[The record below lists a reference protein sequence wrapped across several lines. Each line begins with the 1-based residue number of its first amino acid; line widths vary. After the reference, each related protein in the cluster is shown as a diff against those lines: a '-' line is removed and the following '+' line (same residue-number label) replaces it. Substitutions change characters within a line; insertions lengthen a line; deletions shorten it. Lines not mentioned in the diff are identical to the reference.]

1 MTASEMVRSA
11 LAGAGKTQKELAEY
25 MGWSPQNLSGRLKA
39 DTLTFDELN
48 KALGFVGYS
57 VKMVSSTG
65 AEIPALENSSSPR
78 VVQMVDG
85 TTYDTGKAE
94 SLCTSK
100 GHPEDKFYMELFK
113 DPSGAYF
120 LAYYQVWEGGH
131 NSISP
136 LGKEASKRFWARY
149 SGRPDEEM
157 R

>member
-25 MGWSPQNLSGRLKA
+25 MGWSPQNLSNRLKNG
-39 DTLTFDELN
+39 TLTFDELN

-65 AEIPALENSSSPR
+65 SEPPDLGNSGSPR
-78 VVQMVDG
+78 VVQMVG
-85 TTYDTGKAE
+85 GVTYDTSKAE

-100 GHPEDKFYMELFK
+100 ETPDDKLYMELFK

-120 LAYYQVWEGGH
+120 LAYYQLWEGGY
-131 NSISP
+131 NCISP
-136 LGKEASKRFWARY
+136 ISKSAAKKFWARY
-149 SGRPDEEM
+149 SASHDVEM
-157 R
+157 K

>member
-11 LAGAGKTQKELAEY
+11 LAEAGKTQKELAEF
-25 MGWSPQNLSGRLKA
+25 MGWSPQNLSGRLKN

-65 AEIPALENSSSPR
+65 SELLDLGNSGSPR

-85 TTYDTGKAE
+85 VTYDTGKAE

-100 GHPEDKFYMELFK
+100 EHPDDKLYMELFK
-113 DPSGAYF
+113 DQSGAYF
-120 LAYYQVWEGGH
+120 LAYYQVWEGGY
-131 NSISP
+131 NCISP
-136 LGKEASKRFWARY
+136 LIKSASEKFWARY
-149 SGRPDEEM
+149 SGLPESDM
-157 R
+157 K

>member
-1 MTASEMVRSA
+1 MTASDMIRSA
-11 LAGAGKTQKELAEY
+11 LAEAGKTQKELAEY

-65 AEIPALENSSSPR
+65 AEIPALGNSSSPR

-100 GHPEDKFYMELFK
+100 ETPEDKLYMELFK

-120 LAYYQVWEGGH
+120 LAYYQVWDGGY
-131 NSISP
+131 NCISP
-136 LGKEASKRFWARY
+136 ISKSAAKKFWARY
-149 SGRPDEEM
+149 SASHDVEM
-157 R
+157 K

>member
-1 MTASEMVRSA
+1 
-11 LAGAGKTQKELAEY
+11 
-25 MGWSPQNLSGRLKA
+25 
-39 DTLTFDELN
+39 
-48 KALGFVGYS
+48 
-57 VKMVSSTG
+57 MVSSTG
-65 AEIPALENSSSPR
+65 AEIPALGNSNSPR

-85 TTYDTGKAE
+85 TTYDISKAE

-136 LGKEASKRFWARY
+136 LSKEASKRFWARY

>member
-11 LAGAGKTQKELAEY
+11 LAEAGKTQKELAEF
-25 MGWSPQNLSGRLKA
+25 MGWSPQNLSGRLKN

-65 AEIPALENSSSPR
+65 SELLDLVNSGSPR
-78 VVQMVDG
+78 VVQMVG
-85 TTYDTGKAE
+85 GVTYDTGKAE

-100 GHPEDKFYMELFK
+100 EHPDDKLYMELFK
-113 DPSGAYF
+113 DQSGAYF
-120 LAYYQVWEGGH
+120 LAYYQVWEGGY

-136 LGKEASKRFWARY
+136 MSKSASKKFWARY
-149 SGRPDEEM
+149 SGLPESDM
-157 R
+157 K